1 MKNFR
6 SFAFAACVLTLSA
19 CNTVDGFVEKVRYA
33 DWGSTGKNA
42 LSSENL
48 LSDGCPQASIV
59 PELARYNTFTD
70 ERKPTAASLIS
81 GAQIRTIE
89 SKCQY
94 GPQSVTVDIKL
105 AFDGHLGP
113 AARTLGPSPSLAYP
127 YFVAVTSPSGTI
139 LAKEVFAANMNYAG
153 QPSQTYTES
162 MRQIIPIPSK
172 TAGEQFKVLAGF
184 QLSEDQLRHNRA
196 VIAAEEAARIKREE
210 LEKQRAEAAKK
221 NAKRSGNSGIGSLFD

>member
-1 MKNFR
+1 MKIP
-6 SFAFAACVLTLSA
+6 ALPALAACVLTLSA
-19 CNTVDGFVEKVRYA
+19 CNTVDGFVEKIRYA
-33 DWGSTGKNA
+33 DWGTTGKNA
-42 LSSENL
+42 SVSENL
-48 LSDGCPQASIV
+48 LSDGCPQASVV
-59 PELARYNTFTD
+59 PELGRYNTFTD
-70 ERKPTAASLIS
+70 ERKPTAATLIS

-113 AARTLGPSPSLAYP
+113 GARALGSPPSFAYP

-139 LAKEVFAANMNYAG
+139 LAKEVFAANMDFQG
-153 QPSQTYTES
+153 QPTQTYTES

-172 TAGEQFKVLAGF
+172 AAGEQFKVLAGF
-184 QLSEDQLRHNRA
+184 QLSDDQLRHNRA

-221 NAKRSGNSGIGSLFD
+221 SAKRSGKSGIGSLLD